1 MKANLREDLG
11 VILKSIVKNF
21 VSKLKETLTR
31 EVPKAVRI
39 QRRLAIAVSALL
51 IATFVFCYIKFGD
64 QIYNTFCDKD
74 NLQALLDRFGGWDIV
89 AFIGI
94 RAFQTVIKIIPAEP
108 LEIAAGA
115 FYGTFMGMVYCS
127 IGSFLGVCAI
137 ILITKKLGRKV
148 LNLFVPLDVI
158 DSLPVFQNEKKLYS
172 FYFMIYIIPSTPKD
186 LMVYPAALTN
196 VSIPKFLLVTTIA
209 RIPNIIIS
217 TWCGA
222 EFINGN
228 YTMAVAIFV
237 ASIVLAVTLSLL
249 YKKFIYNKTKN
260 K

>member
-1 MKANLREDLG
+1 MGA
-11 VILKSIVKNF
+11 ILKNIVK
-21 VSKLKETLTR
+21 KIKEQLTK
-31 EVPKAVRI
+31 EVPKAVKI
-39 QRRLAIAVSALL
+39 QRRIAVAVCALMGL
-51 IATFVFCYIKFGD
+51 AFLFVYIKYGD
-64 QIYNTFCDKD
+64 KVYNTFCDKD
-74 NLQALLDRFGGWDIV
+74 NLDALLSRFGGWDILV
-89 AFIGI
+89 FIGI

-127 IGSFLGVCAI
+127 IGSFIGVVVI

-158 DSLPVFQNEKKLYS
+158 DSMPVFQDEKKLYS
-172 FYFMIYIIPSTPKD
+172 FYFMIYIVPSTPKD

-196 VSIPKFLLVTTIA
+196 LNIPKFLLVTTIA

-228 YTMAVAIFV
+228 YTMAVTIFG
-237 ASIVLAVTLSLL
+237 ASIVLAVVLSLL
-249 YKKFIYNKTKN
+249 YKKFIFNKSKN

>member
-1 MKANLREDLG
+1 MG
-11 VILKSIVKNF
+11 VTLKDIVKSF
-21 VSKLKETLTR
+21 IAKAKEQMKK

-39 QRRLAIAVSALL
+39 QRKIAVIVSLLL
-51 IATFVFCYIKFGD
+51 IAAFAFCYIKFGD
-64 QIYNTFCDKD
+64 QIYNTFCEKD
-74 NLQALLDRFGGWDIV
+74 NLQAFLDKFGGWDV
-89 AFIGI
+89 LVFIGI

-108 LEIAAGA
+108 LEIASGA

-127 IGSFLGVCAI
+127 IGSFIGVVVI

-158 DSLPVFQNEKKLYS
+158 DSIPVFKDEKKLYS

-196 VSIPKFLLVTTIA
+196 VSIPKFLLVTTLA

-228 YTMAVAIFV
+228 YKMAIGIFG
-237 ASIVLAVTLSLL
+237 ASIVLAVALSLL
-249 YKKFIYNKTKN
+249 YKKFIYNKSKN
-260 K
+260 N